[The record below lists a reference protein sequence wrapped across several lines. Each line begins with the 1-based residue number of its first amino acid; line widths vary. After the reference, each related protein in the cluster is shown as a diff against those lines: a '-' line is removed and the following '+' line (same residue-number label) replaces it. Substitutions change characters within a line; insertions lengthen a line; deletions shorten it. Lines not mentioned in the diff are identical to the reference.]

1 MTEPPRHPHFPL
13 FKFFI
18 EGEMTQVNEGG
29 ERERETE
36 SHEGQRARER
46 QREREEGLTRS
57 GARAHPKQGLSS
69 PKAGLKLTRSSPEP
83 KPDA

>member
-1 MTEPPRHPHFPL
+1 
-13 FKFFI
+13 
-18 EGEMTQVNEGG
+18 MTQVNEGR

-36 SHEGQRARER
+36 SHEGQRAKER
-46 QREREEGLTRS
+46 QREREREEGLPRS
-57 GARAHPKQGLSS
+57 GARAHPKQGLSP